1 VLQIR
6 SVRAR
11 CRLGF
16 VLAGVAIVALL
27 GPVGAPP
34 PAPQQANAGTVPPGF
49 EDTVVIGGLINPTV
63 IRFASDG
70 RVFVAEKRG
79 VIKVYDSLFDPT
91 PAVFAD
97 LRTNVYNFWDRGLLG
112 MALDPGFPSN
122 PYVYVLYSYDHELGS
137 TSPPPR
143 WGTPGTDSD
152 PCPTPPG
159 PNTDGCVISARLSR
173 LIASGNTMSGSEK
186 VLIED
191 WCQQYPSH
199 SIGALQ
205 FGPDGQ
211 LYVSAGDGASFTF
224 TDYGQDGNP
233 LNPCGDP
240 PGGAGSALAPPTAE
254 GGALRSQDLRAT
266 GDPVTLD
273 GAILRVDPSTGAAA
287 PGNPLAANPDPNA
300 QRIIAYGLRNPFR
313 FAFRPGTSELWV
325 GDVGWNTWEEI
336 DRVMNPTD
344 SVVENFGWPCY
355 EGQGRQTSYDSANLN
370 ICENLYGTPSA
381 DTKPYFTYNHANPV
395 VPGESCTTGSSSIS
409 GLSFEFSPTGGSF
422 PTPYQGAL
430 FFADYSRNCI
440 WAMKKGA
447 NGVPAPGL
455 VETFVAG
462 AAHPVDLEFGP
473 GGALFY
479 VDIDGGTVHRVAYV
493 AGRPDLALGRP
504 AAASSSESSSVTPDK
519 ANDGDSTTR
528 WSSGFANGQWWQVD
542 LGATNQV
549 DTVSLNWEAAYASSY
564 KLQVSTDGSTFTDA
578 ATVSTNAPGWKTTT
592 FAPVSARYVRV
603 LGVTRATQWG
613 ISLWDAQ
620 VFGSTGNGA
629 PVNTSPPVISGF
641 AGQGQA
647 LSTTT
652 GAWSGSPTSYTY
664 QWQRCDSSGAS
675 CQPASPA
682 ATGQTYVLTAGDV
695 GRTVRVTVTASNGG
709 GVSQPASSAVTGVV
723 RADLGLARPAAA
735 SSSESSSRTP
745 DKANDGDS
753 TTRWSSGFADGQ
765 WWQVDL
771 GSTRQVD
778 TMSLNWEAAYASS
791 YKIQVSTDGSTFA
804 DAATV
809 SNNAPGWK
817 TTTFTPVS
825 ARYVRVLGVTRATQW
840 GISFWDAQVFGG
852 AGPANS
858 PPKPVIDAPL
868 PTLTWKVGD
877 PISFTGHATD
887 PEQGTLPASA
897 LSWTLLIQHCP
908 SSCHPHTIQTWP
920 GVASGSFNAPDH
932 DYPSWLELGLTATDA
947 GGASATASVLLH
959 PITVALTFASSPS
972 SLQIA
977 VDGASVTTPATLQ
990 KIVGSTTSMSATT
1003 PQVFNGTAYE
1013 FVSWSDGGAQTHNV
1027 TVPSSH
1033 ATFTAT
1039 YQVVPIAPPTN
1050 TALPVISGSGPPR
1063 EGRQL
1068 TVSNGTWTGSQ
1079 PMTFTYQW
1087 SRCDSSG
1094 GACVGLTGATSK
1106 TYTPT
1111 SSDVGSR
1118 LRATVTATNAGGVAS
1133 ATSNPTSAIRSR

>member
-1 VLQIR
+1 M
-6 SVRAR
+6 
-11 CRLGF
+11 
-16 VLAGVAIVALL
+16 LAGVAIVALL

-49 EDTVVIGGLINPTV
+49 EDTVAIAGLINPTV

-70 RVFVAEKRG
+70 RVFIAEKRG
-79 VIKVYDSLFDPT
+79 VIKIYDTLSNTTPT
-91 PAVFAD
+91 VFAD
-97 LRTNVYNFWDRGLLG
+97 LRTDVYNFWDRGLLG
-112 MALDPGFPSN
+112 MALDPNFPSN
-122 PYVYVLYSYDHELGS
+122 PYIYVLYSYDHELGS

-173 LIASGNTMSGSEK
+173 LMASGNTMTGSEK

-205 FGPDGQ
+205 FGPDGE

-240 PGGAGSALAPPTAE
+240 PGGVGSALAPPTAE
-254 GGALRSQDLRAT
+254 GGALRSQDLRT
-266 GDPVTLD
+266 TEDPVTLD

-313 FAFRPGTSELWV
+313 FAFRPGTSELWI

-355 EGQGRQTSYDSANLN
+355 EGQARQASYDSANLN
-370 ICENLYGTPSA
+370 ICENLYNTPSA
-381 DTKPYFTYNHANPV
+381 DIEPYFSYNHANPV
-395 VPGESCTTGSSSIS
+395 VPGESCKTGSSSIS
-409 GLSFEFSPTGGSF
+409 GLSFEFSPPGGSF
-422 PTPYQGAL
+422 PDPYQRAL

-440 WAMKKGA
+440 WAMKKDA
-447 NGVPAPGL
+447 NGIPAPGL
-455 VETFVAG
+455 IETFDAG

-479 VDIDGGTVHRVAYV
+479 VDFDAGTIHRVAYV

-504 AAASSSESSSVTPDK
+504 ATASSSESSSLAPDK

-528 WSSGFANGQWWQVD
+528 WSSSFADGQWWKVD
-542 LGATNQV
+542 LGSTNQV

-564 KLQVSTDGSTFTDA
+564 KVQVSTDGSTFT
-578 ATVSTNAPGWKTTT
+578 
-592 FAPVSARYVRV
+592 
-603 LGVTRATQWG
+603 
-613 ISLWDAQ
+613 
-620 VFGSTGNGA
+620 
-629 PVNTSPPVISGF
+629 
-641 AGQGQA
+641 
-647 LSTTT
+647 
-652 GAWSGSPTSYTY
+652 
-664 QWQRCDSSGAS
+664 
-675 CQPASPA
+675 
-682 ATGQTYVLTAGDV
+682 
-695 GRTVRVTVTASNGG
+695 
-709 GVSQPASSAVTGVV
+709 
-723 RADLGLARPAAA
+723 
-735 SSSESSSRTP
+735 
-745 DKANDGDS
+745 
-753 TTRWSSGFADGQ
+753 
-765 WWQVDL
+765 
-771 GSTRQVD
+771 
-778 TMSLNWEAAYASS
+778 
-791 YKIQVSTDGSTFA
+791 

-852 AGPANS
+852 AGPANG
-858 PPKPVIDAPL
+858 PPTPVIDAPL
-868 PTLTWKVGD
+868 PTLAWKVGD
-877 PISFTGHATD
+877 PISFSGHATD
-887 PEQGTLPASA
+887 PEQGTLAASA
-897 LSWTLLIQHCP
+897 LSWTLLIHHCP
-908 SSCHPHTIQTWP
+908 SNCHTHTIQTWP

-932 DYPSWLELGLTATDA
+932 DHASWLELDLTATDA

-972 SLQIA
+972 GLQIS
-977 VDGASVTTPATLQ
+977 VNGASVATPATLE
-990 KIVGSTTSMSATT
+990 KIVGSTNSMSATT
-1003 PQVFNGTAYE
+1003 PQVLNGTTYE

-1027 TVPSSH
+1027 TAPSSP
-1033 ATFTAT
+1033 ATYTAT
-1039 YQVVPIAPPTN
+1039 YRVAPPTN
-1050 TALPVISGSGPPR
+1050 TALPTISGSGPPR

-1068 TVSNGTWTGSQ
+1068 TVTNGTWTGSQ

-1094 GACVGLTGATSK
+1094 GACVDLAGATSK